1 MDGIKF
7 PKVLKF
13 NGHVAR
19 SLKSVYHLLSGLI
32 IAMMSSY
39 LTLVDANQ
47 FGPLGYLHNELETYP
62 VHGQHPDIYNSCFF
76 HQVQTRNLVS
86 SSDANITK
94 CSMRQLSRICFVN
107 DTNKEKLMC
116 LRMFLVSLLASQV
129 ALSSHRLFTISV
141 DFCLF

>member
-47 FGPLGYLHNELETYP
+47 FGPLGYLHNELERIQFM
-62 VHGQHPDIYNSCFF
+62 V
-76 HQVQTRNLVS
+76 
-86 SSDANITK
+86 NIRTFTIHVFSTK
-94 CSMRQLSRICFVN
+94 FKPE
-107 DTNKEKLMC
+107 TW
-116 LRMFLVSLLASQV
+116 FLVAMQ
-129 ALSSHRLFTISV
+129 T
-141 DFCLF
+141 